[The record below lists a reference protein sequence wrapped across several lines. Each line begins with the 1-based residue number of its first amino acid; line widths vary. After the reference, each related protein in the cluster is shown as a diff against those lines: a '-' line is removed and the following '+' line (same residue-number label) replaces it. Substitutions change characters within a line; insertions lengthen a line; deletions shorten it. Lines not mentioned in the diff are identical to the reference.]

1 MWACA
6 LRPVPIRGRQ
16 QDLNTEDL
24 KHLVVTKIW
33 NCEDLTAKAWLECE
47 DLDWPR
53 RYCRI
58 ALREKVGNDE

>member
-6 LRPVPIRGRQ
+6 LRPVSIRGRQ

-33 NCEDLTAKAWLECE
+33 NCEDLCE
-47 DLDWPR
+47 DLDDGPR
-53 RYCRI
+53 RYCRV